1 MRTLTLATLGVAL
14 ATALPALAEDKP
26 ITWKDDVAGWYIGVD
41 TSIGNGCFM
50 TAAYEA
56 GTYLRVQ
63 FNPSSDNFQFII
75 GDEAWNSIEAG
86 KLYNIGIAFGSRS
99 PWTGDAEGGRLGELP
114 TLTVDV
120 GFEKDKAAAFID
132 EFRRMTSVAVTY
144 ESKEIARLTLSGTN
158 AAMEEVINCQSAV
171 NEAGASASTDGE
183 DPFNSGKTTDSD
195 PFN

>member
-1 MRTLTLATLGVAL
+1 MRMLKW
-14 ATALPALAEDKP
+14 TALVLAAASPALAEDGP
-26 ITWKDDVAGWYIGVD
+26 ITWKDDVGGWYIGVD

-63 FNPSSDNFQFII
+63 FNPSADTFQFII
-75 GDEAWNSIEAG
+75 GDEAWNSIEQG
-86 KLYNIGIAFGSRS
+86 KLYTVGIAFGNRD

-120 GFEKDKAAAFID
+120 GFEKNKAATFID

-144 ESKEIARLTLSGTN
+144 ENKEIARLTLSGTN
-158 AAMEEVINCQSAV
+158 AAMQEVINCQTEV
-171 NEAGASASTDGE
+171 NEAGAAAPAQAE
-183 DPFNSGKTTDSD
+183 DPFNSGASTDSD